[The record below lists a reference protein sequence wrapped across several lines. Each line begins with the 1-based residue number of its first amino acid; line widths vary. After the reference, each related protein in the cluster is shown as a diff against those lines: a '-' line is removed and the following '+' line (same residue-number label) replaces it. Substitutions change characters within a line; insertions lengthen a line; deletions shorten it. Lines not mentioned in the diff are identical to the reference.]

1 MFCRRTEISHLL
13 LRARA
18 EEEKSDDDDVFRAKR
33 TLEKVS
39 PEEIMICTAV
49 QRAFFGNE
57 CGIGCRRHRMDEG

>member
-1 MFCRRTEISHLL
+1 M
-13 LRARA
+13 
-18 EEEKSDDDDVFRAKR
+18 EEKSDDDDVFRAKR